1 MSDLHIELWPLERLH
16 SYGRQLKDRNT
27 ALPKMVEA
35 LRTWG
40 FRVPLLVT
48 ADGEVVDGEVRLE
61 AARELGLAEAPV
73 IVQDDLTPTQVRT
86 FRLLVNRSATWAD
99 WNDEA
104 LRAEMAELR
113 LELDNLSLTG
123 FSDRELDAFL
133 AGTVADNEKDP
144 DAVPEEPE
152 VPTSVVGDV
161 WLLGMHRLMCGD
173 STRPADVAALM
184 AGEQADM
191 VWTDPPYNVDYK
203 AKAGKIKNDKMSPE
217 QFDAFLR
224 RMMISASDILCDGGA
239 IYVAHSEAGDGMA
252 FRKAFHAA
260 GFYLSAVLIWRKNQL
275 VLSRG
280 DYHWQH
286 EPVLYGWKPT
296 GKHTW
301 YGDRKQTTLFEHFAG
316 EPIIRV
322 SDNVWQVACGDSI
335 LRISGKDIMVEE
347 LASTIVSA
355 PKPQKSKQHPTMK
368 PVALVEKMLA
378 NSSPRG
384 GLVADLCGG
393 SGTTLIAGERLGR
406 RCNLMDLDPHHVDG
420 TILRWQEYT
429 GKAAVHAVTGQPYA
443 PTLQAARKA
452 VEEA

>member
-1 MSDLHIELWPLERLH
+1 MNELRIELWPLERLA
-16 SYGRQLKDRNT
+16 SYARQLKDRDT

-35 LRTWG
+35 LRAWG

-48 ADGEVVDGEVRLE
+48 STGEVIDGELRLE
-61 AARELGLAEAPV
+61 AARELGMTEVPV
-73 IVQDDLTPTQVRT
+73 IIQDDLTPTQVRT

-99 WNDEA
+99 WNEDA
-104 LRAEMAELR
+104 MRAEMAELR
-113 LELDNLSLTG
+113 LELDSLSLTG

-133 AGTVADNEKDP
+133 QGAVADTEKDP
-144 DAVPEEPE
+144 DAIPEEPA
-152 VPTSVVGDV
+152 VATSVPGDI

-173 STRPADVAALM
+173 STRPADVTALM
-184 AGEQADM
+184 DGEQADM

-203 AKAGKIKNDKMSPE
+203 GKAGKIKNDKMTPE

-224 RMMISASDILCDGGA
+224 RLLISAADILCDGGA

-252 FRKAFHAA
+252 FRKAFLAA
-260 GFYLSAVLIWRKNQL
+260 GFYLSSVLIWRKNQL

-316 EPIIRV
+316 QAIVREA
-322 SDNVWQVACGDSI
+322 DNVWQVATGDSI
-335 LRISGKDIMVEE
+335 LRITGKDVMVEN
-347 LASTIVSA
+347 LASTIISV
-355 PKPQKSKQHPTMK
+355 PKPQRSKQHPTMK
-368 PVALVEKMLA
+368 PVALVERMMA

-384 GLVADLCGG
+384 GLVVDLCGG

-406 RCNLMDLDPHHVDG
+406 RCNLMDMDPRHVDG

-429 GKAAVHAVTGQPYA
+429 GKVAAHAATGRPYEPA
-443 PTLQAARKA
+443 S
-452 VEEA
+452 VEVSHE

>member
-161 WLLGMHRLMCGD
+161 WLLGMHRLWKMPDASTLTCGIR
-173 STRPADVAALM
+173 STPRAAL
-184 AGEQADM
+184 AGA
-191 VWTDPPYNVDYK
+191 
-203 AKAGKIKNDKMSPE
+203 
-217 QFDAFLR
+217 
-224 RMMISASDILCDGGA
+224 
-239 IYVAHSEAGDGMA
+239 
-252 FRKAFHAA
+252 
-260 GFYLSAVLIWRKNQL
+260 
-275 VLSRG
+275 
-280 DYHWQH
+280 
-286 EPVLYGWKPT
+286 
-296 GKHTW
+296 
-301 YGDRKQTTLFEHFAG
+301 
-316 EPIIRV
+316 
-322 SDNVWQVACGDSI
+322 
-335 LRISGKDIMVEE
+335 
-347 LASTIVSA
+347 
-355 PKPQKSKQHPTMK
+355 
-368 PVALVEKMLA
+368 
-378 NSSPRG
+378 
-384 GLVADLCGG
+384 
-393 SGTTLIAGERLGR
+393 
-406 RCNLMDLDPHHVDG
+406 
-420 TILRWQEYT
+420 
-429 GKAAVHAVTGQPYA
+429 
-443 PTLQAARKA
+443 
-452 VEEA
+452 